1 MYDPNSNNKTLTT
14 LQTLLKY
21 FYLFI
26 WVFLVTASFTFI
38 TSGAGLPLFGW
49 LATLTRINLAL
60 TIGGMCAALTL
71 ITPVIAMMSSTF
83 YDWIILGLFTK
94 LPILRRSFNVFLI
107 ASTIAAASGDALAL
121 TPALANLA
129 PIPFA
134 FAIGSIA
141 VGILWAVSAVYGIAT
156 LLFENAQASEHYKES
171 NNISASTTMHPP
183 KNFIT
188 SRQRQ
193 HIENSQ
199 EMEHTTHIDFPC
211 WPL

>member
-1 MYDPNSNNKTLTT
+1 MYDPTKNKNLTIP
-14 LQTLLKY
+14 QTLLKY
-21 FYLFI
+21 LYLFI
-26 WVFLVTASFTFI
+26 WVFLVTASLTFI

-49 LATLTRINLAL
+49 LAALTRLNLAL

-71 ITPVIAMMSSTF
+71 ITPMIAMISSTF

-107 ASTIAAASGDALAL
+107 ASTIAAASGEALAL
-121 TPALANLA
+121 TPALANLS

-156 LLFENAQASEHYKES
+156 LLFENAEASEPHEAS
-171 NNISASTTMHPP
+171 SNISASTTMHPP
-183 KNFIT
+183 KTHIT
-188 SRQRQ
+188 SRQRRNIENLENQ
-193 HIENSQ
+193 QQAPHIE
-199 EMEHTTHIDFPC
+199 FPC